1 MHVHV
6 NDSLNLE
13 RIESTLSSRSRMHE
27 PFSSY
32 RHHKGHHK
40 ASKRF
45 FSFLF
50 NFSFLFSFSIFFKS
64 NRVDDCGSKLP
75 PILVVIFTYS
85 KVVDQVDS
93 GPTNWARIKPAYQV
107 SFFECRSKFAARM
120 RKVFRVFLI
129 N

>member
-1 MHVHV
+1 MMHVHV

-50 NFSFLFSFSIFFKS
+50 NFSFFFFFHILQVEPSRRLWLKAPS
-64 NRVDDCGSKLP
+64 NPCCDLHV
-75 PILVVIFTYS
+75 
-85 KVVDQVDS
+85 Q
-93 GPTNWARIKPAYQV
+93 
-107 SFFECRSKFAARM
+107 
-120 RKVFRVFLI
+120 
-129 N
+129 